1 VWSLSDRHQG
11 LVHRVAKSLQPSPLD
26 HCFCN
31 SMKYGNPCQ
40 SSARMTI
47 RHPITVLHLVF
58 LCADHGPIA
67 IVTGATVLARFGI
80 YSTLRAPVDV
90 RCRSVGRRRSCRR
103 HTPSHTTQFLRGEP
117 ALITATPQTAHP
129 AGKPVTP
136 NGPQNSAPRLD
147 HSEVAARPPRNV
159 EHRCAPSC
167 GRAP

>member
-11 LVHRVAKSLQPSPLD
+11 LVHRVAESLQPSPLD

-31 SMKYGNPCQ
+31 SMKYGNPGQ

-80 YSTLRAPVDV
+80 YSDASRP
-90 RCRSVGRRRSCRR
+90 CGREVPLSGAKEKLP
-103 HTPSHTTQFLRGEP
+103 PSYP
-117 ALITATPQTAHP
+117 
-129 AGKPVTP
+129 KPHHAV
-136 NGPQNSAPRLD
+136 
-147 HSEVAARPPRNV
+147 PPRGA
-159 EHRCAPSC
+159 CAHHGNAANSSPGWEACNAKWTAELS
-167 GRAP
+167 AAA